1 MLDNT
6 TCQTCNEMHAI
17 LYATERKELLL
28 STTWLTLTDILSE
41 NIRCKRVYS
50 LSFHLYR
57 AQEQAQLIHG
67 N

>member
-1 MLDNT
+1 
-6 TCQTCNEMHAI
+6 MHAI